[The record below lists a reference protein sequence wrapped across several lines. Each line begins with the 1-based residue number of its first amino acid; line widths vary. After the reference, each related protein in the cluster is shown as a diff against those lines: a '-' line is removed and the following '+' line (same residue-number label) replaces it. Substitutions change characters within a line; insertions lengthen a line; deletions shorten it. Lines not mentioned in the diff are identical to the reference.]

1 MSVFKRFTK
10 KNTLVLIF
18 KAQTIKKTLLF
29 LIAFCIGIYSIAQDS
44 IDYNINGELDF
55 ENNKIQIQQNLSFT
69 NPALKPLDTIF
80 LTDWANSFSSKK
92 TPLAKRAVEEY
103 NRKIHISNKKKLGYT
118 EIGIISSSGEEL
130 AWERLN
136 NQQDIIRIVLK
147 RPLGVGQ
154 RIILNLDYLIKLPD
168 ASFTGYG
175 RDNDQIN
182 LRYWN
187 LSLSPFFNEEWH
199 NYSNINITDYSVQH
213 ANYKVQFTSNK
224 KLNIFSNL
232 NNIDSKNENNFHFL
246 GTQKKEA
253 EFVITAED
261 RFEKFVI
268 NDQKLIE
275 TNFYLGFDNKQEVQ
289 KTLEKIDGFVSS
301 LIGTEKVGK
310 TLVPLRTYSNNPFYG
325 LNDLPKILSPFEK
338 DFLTEIS
345 FLKTYLHYYLNQSI
359 SVDLREKH
367 WLIGGL
373 QTYMIIKYIEKFYP
387 NKKYLGRIA
396 DLKLLRGYV
405 FSDLKFNEGFIFYS
419 EFMIRNNL
427 HQSDFT
433 SKEELI
439 KFNEKIA
446 SPYHVGIGFRF
457 LEEYIGI
464 DVMKTAIKE
473 YINTSNTET
482 DFIKIIKS
490 KTEKDINWF
499 DETYLNSRNAMDFSI
514 EKVTKV
520 NDSLKIDI
528 LSKNGNQIPF
538 LISQVKNES
547 LLDLKWHESK
557 GEITQITIKNLSAD
571 YLALNPE
578 FRLPESN
585 SKNNWRFMKNKVNFK
600 PIHFSLF
607 KDYETPKKTQLF
619 FMPDINYSLY
629 DGIIIGSKFY
639 NKGVTFNKLNLELKP
654 LYSSEENTLVG
665 SFGGS
670 YVFQNEDKSNFR
682 TQINISAS
690 SYFYDKKLRY
700 QILVPGIAF
709 YFRTPDLRS
718 NKRHY
723 LSLFYYDVLR
733 EGSIDADPNY
743 KIFNFRHKF
752 TNRNVIYDFKTE
764 SSFQVSDKFGKL
776 DFTAE
781 LRKLL
786 TNGRQL
792 GIRFFAG
799 KFLWN
804 DQISTKFFD
813 FNLVRPK
820 DYLFRYNYFGR
831 SENDGVYSQQIVMA
845 EGGFKSINN
854 PSSANDYLL
863 ATNLTLGVWKWVE
876 AYVDFGLV
884 KNRNIKA
891 KSFFSSGIRLN
902 MVTDY
907 LEIFF
912 PVYGSHGFAFDET
925 PYEQKIRF
933 ILTLSSNKLFTLFSR
948 KWF

>member
-1 MSVFKRFTK
+1 M
-10 KNTLVLIF
+10 
-18 KAQTIKKTLLF
+18 
-29 LIAFCIGIYSIAQDS
+29 
-44 IDYNINGELDF
+44 
-55 ENNKIQIQQNLSFT
+55 
-69 NPALKPLDTIF
+69 
-80 LTDWANSFSSKK
+80 
-92 TPLAKRAVEEY
+92 AKRAVEEY
-103 NRKIHISNKKKLGYT
+103 DRKIHISNKKKLGYT
-118 EIGIISSSGEEL
+118 EIVAISASGEEL

-136 NQQDIIRIVLK
+136 DQQDIIRIVLK

-154 RIILNLDYLIKLPD
+154 RIKLNLDYLIKLPD
-168 ASFTGYG
+168 ARFTGYG
-175 RDNDQIN
+175 RENDQIN

-213 ANYKVQFTSNK
+213 ANYEVQFTSNK

-232 NNIDSKNENNFHFL
+232 NNIDSKKENHFHFS

-261 RFEKFVI
+261 QFETFLI
-268 NDQKLIE
+268 NDQKIIE
-275 TNFYLGFDNKQEVQ
+275 TNFFLGFDDKQEVQ

-301 LIGTEKVGK
+301 LIGKEQEGK

-338 DFLTEIS
+338 DFLSEIS
-345 FLKTYLHYYLNQSI
+345 FLKTYLHHYLNQRI

-373 QTYMIIKYIEKFYP
+373 QTYLIIKYIEKFYP

-396 DLKLLRGYV
+396 DFKLLKGYV

-419 EFMIRNNL
+419 EFMVRNNL

-433 SKEELI
+433 SKEQLI

-446 SPYHVGIGFRF
+446 SPYHVAIGFRF
-457 LEEYIGI
+457 LEEYIGTE
-464 DVMKTAIKE
+464 VMKTAIKE
-473 YINTSNTET
+473 YIKTSSAET

-499 DETYLNSRNAMDFSI
+499 DKTYLSSRKAMDFSI

-520 NDSLKIDI
+520 NDSLKIDV
-528 LSKNGNQIPF
+528 LSKNGSQIPF
-538 LISQVKNES
+538 LISQVKKDS

-557 GEITQITIKNLSAD
+557 GENTQITVKNLSGD
-571 YLALNPE
+571 YVALNPK
-578 FRLPESN
+578 FRLPETN
-585 SKNNWRFMKNKVNFK
+585 SRNNWRFMKNKVNFK

-629 DGIIIGSKFY
+629 DGIVIGSKFY

-670 YVFQNEDKSNFR
+670 YVFQNEEKRNFR

-723 LSLFYYDVLR
+723 LRLFYYDVVR

-743 KIFNFRHKF
+743 KILNFRHNF
-752 TNRNVIYDFKTE
+752 TNRNAIYDFKTE
-764 SSFQVSDKFGKL
+764 GSFQVSDQFGKV

-799 KFLWN
+799 KFLWHN
-804 DQISTKFFD
+804 QTSTKFFD

-820 DYLFRYNYFGR
+820 DYMFRYNYFGR
-831 SENDGVYSQQIVMA
+831 SESDGIYSQQIVMS
-845 EGGFKSINN
+845 EGGFKSIHN

-876 AYVDFGLV
+876 AYADFGLV

-891 KSFFSSGIRLN
+891 KSFFGSGIRLN
-902 MVTDY
+902 MVPDY

-912 PVYGSHGFAFDET
+912 PVYGSDGFAFDET

-933 ILTLSSNKLFTLFSR
+933 ILTLSSNQLFTLFSR